1 MPLVVGAASPA
12 ALSKPVEPSQPAPYS
27 PSTSFLSFQS
37 NASWFPGQQLD
48 AEHNNLK
55 TTTDQVR
62 ANLKLIQ
69 RDDGALANGSVTFNS
84 LSSTLQTA
92 GLSPLSSWITGKLYT
107 APQAVIQGTSLYQS
121 PINHTPGSFSA
132 DLAAGNWTLLAN
144 LALLSGTTTVAA
156 NQVAAGPTTGAAAA
170 PAFRG
175 LVWADMPAP
184 TSTTLGG
191 VKSIAAQASQWIN
204 S

>member
-1 MPLVVGAASPA
+1 M
-12 ALSKPVEPSQPAPYS
+12 SQPAPYS

-84 LSSTLQTA
+84 LSPTLQAA
-92 GLSPLSSWITGKLYT
+92 GLSPLSTWASGVTYVV
-107 APQAVIQGTSLYQS
+107 PRAVIQGRSLYQCA
-121 PINHTPGSFSA
+121 IGHTSGTFAA

-156 NQVAAGPTTGAAAA
+156 NLVAAGPTTGAAANPNFRA
-170 PAFRG
+170 LVSADIPA
-175 LVWADMPAP
+175 LPASIL
-184 TSTTLGG
+184 TSGTLEHDCPELNRLGIPESAG
-191 VKSIAAQASQWIN
+191 F
-204 S
+204 